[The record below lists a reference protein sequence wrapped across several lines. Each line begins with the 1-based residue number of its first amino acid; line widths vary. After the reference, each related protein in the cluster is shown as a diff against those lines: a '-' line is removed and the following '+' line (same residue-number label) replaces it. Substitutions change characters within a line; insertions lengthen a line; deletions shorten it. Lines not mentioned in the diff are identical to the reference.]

1 MKNKLSTFD
10 DPAGLGCLWFHRNLG
25 VVAQSRIPLVQLI
38 DFVRPVHTKGCK
50 ETVIMW

>member
-38 DFVRPVHTKGCK
+38 DFVRPVYTKGCK